1 MKNDA
6 ELSQTQRGVGLIGST
21 EPRVHTPLLKG
32 KSKANEVADLA
43 EKIGLPLIP
52 WQRWVLEDL
61 LTVNDDGLWVKRTGI
76 ILVSRQNGKT
86 HLARM
91 LILAHLFL
99 WNTKNV
105 LGMSS
110 NRNMALDT
118 FRQVSYT
125 IEGFG
130 CSPDGV
136 VGETLHSKHNS
147 ITPMTGLIEIKCP
160 NTATHIETVLENK
173 APSKYIPQMQCQM
186 AVTGAKWCDF
196 VSFDPR
202 VPEDLQLL
210 VVRVERDQ
218 EYIDSMEVE
227 VKQFLSEVL
236 DLFNQLKARQK

>member
-1 MKNDA
+1 MRIKKSIERDCM
-6 ELSQTQRGVGLIGST
+6 EQRT
-21 EPRVHTPLLKG
+21 EEWFSARLG
-32 KSKANEVADLA
+32 KVTASRVADVLA
-43 EKIGLPLIP
+43 KIKTGESASRKNYKMELVV
-52 WQRWVLEDL
+52 QR
-61 LTVNDDGLWVKRTGI
+61 LTSKPQESFTNAAMEWGTE
-76 ILVSRQNGKT
+76 QEPF
-86 HLARM
+86 ARM
-91 LILAHLFL
+91 AYEAH
-99 WNTKNV
+99 T
-105 LGMSS
+105 S
-110 NRNMALDT
+110 T
-118 FRQVSYT
+118 FVKEEGFVDHPT

-130 CSPDGV
+130 CSPDGI
-136 VGETLHSKHNS
+136 VGD
-147 ITPMTGLIEIKCP
+147 GLIEIKCP
-160 NTATHIETVLENK
+160 NTANHIETVLENK

>member
-1 MKNDA
+1 M
-6 ELSQTQRGVGLIGST
+6 EQRT
-21 EPRVHTPLLKG
+21 E
-32 KSKANEVADLA
+32 E
-43 EKIGLPLIP
+43 
-52 WQRWVLEDL
+52 W
-61 LTVNDDGLWVKRTGI
+61 
-76 ILVSRQNGKT
+76 
-86 HLARM
+86 HLAR
-91 LILAHLFL
+91 LGKVTASRVADVLAKIKTGESASRKNYKMELVVQRLTGQPQESFTNAAMEWGTATEPQARMAYEAHTGLF
-99 WNTKNV
+99 V
-105 LGMSS
+105 EEVGFI
-110 NRNMALDT
+110 DHP
-118 FRQVSYT
+118 T

-227 VKQFLSEVL
+227 VKQFLGEVL
-236 DLFNQLKARQK
+236 DLFNQLKARQLCTK

>member
-1 MKNDA
+1 M
-6 ELSQTQRGVGLIGST
+6 EQRT
-21 EPRVHTPLLKG
+21 E
-32 KSKANEVADLA
+32 E
-43 EKIGLPLIP
+43 
-52 WQRWVLEDL
+52 W
-61 LTVNDDGLWVKRTGI
+61 
-76 ILVSRQNGKT
+76 
-86 HLARM
+86 HLAR
-91 LILAHLFL
+91 LGKVTASRVGDVLAKIK
-99 WNTKNV
+99 TGESASRKNYKMELV
-105 LGMSS
+105 VQRLTGQPQESFTNAAMEWGTATEPQA
-110 NRNMALDT
+110 RMAYEAYT
-118 FRQVSYT
+118 GIFVHEVGFINHPT

-136 VGETLHSKHNS
+136 IGETLHSKHNS
-147 ITPMTGLIEIKCP
+147 VTPMTGLIEIKCP

-202 VPEDLQLL
+202 VPDDLQLL

-236 DLFNQLKARQK
+236 DLFNQLKARQLCTK

>member
-1 MKNDA
+1 MEQKQLQRTAEWMQQRCGKVTASRVADVLSKIKSGESASRKNYKM
-6 ELSQTQRGVGLIGST
+6 ELVVQRLTGQPQESFTNAAMEWGTAT
-21 EPRVHTPLLKG
+21 EP
-32 KSKANEVADLA
+32 
-43 EKIGLPLIP
+43 
-52 WQRWVLEDL
+52 Q
-61 LTVNDDGLWVKRTGI
+61 
-76 ILVSRQNGKT
+76 
-86 HLARM
+86 ARM
-91 LILAHLFL
+91 A
-99 WNTKNV
+99 
-105 LGMSS
+105 
-110 NRNMALDT
+110 
-118 FRQVSYT
+118 T

-236 DLFNQLKARQK
+236 DLFNQLKARQLCTK